1 MAAMRCPTFIGRRE
15 ELRVLDNAV
24 RMAATGRGSWITI
37 TGGAGDAPPGVVL
50 EDLHWADV
58 DTLTVCDYVI
68 DHVES
73 VGVVMLATARD
84 SEAPAES
91 RDLFARATVVALGPL
106 SPTEIA
112 SMADAC
118 VGGVCPP
125 DDVAQVQR
133 SSGGL
138 PLLVEDLLGE
148 TSRFDDLI
156 SRRVRDLPIEAQQV
170 VIAAALIGERFAP
183 ADVAAALAISP
194 TAVGA
199 QLATAA
205 DAQLVV
211 AEDDSAEVTFRHART
226 RDVALAAR
234 PEIAAGRRSALGAR
248 LDESGS

>member
-1 MAAMRCPTFIGRRE
+1 M
-15 ELRVLDNAV
+15 
-24 RMAATGRGSWITI
+24 
-37 TGGAGDAPPGVVL
+37 
-50 EDLHWADV
+50 
-58 DTLTVCDYVI
+58 
-68 DHVES
+68 
-73 VGVVMLATARD
+73 VMLATARD

-205 DAQLVV
+205 DAQLAEFALGVAWLIASGGRTRGNIEKVV
-211 AEDDSAEVTFRHART
+211 AGSSELTALKPLLGDATVSLNVSVGGGLWPEHGRTISELVRYADEAMYADKARG
-226 RDVALAAR
+226 RRALADEGR
-234 PEIAAGRRSALGAR
+234 RRGLHVDDRSRQRRLGIHHRAAGLAF
-248 LDESGS
+248 D